1 MIKYR
6 LINKND
12 SNNMHNIINTFWLVQ
27 KCKIKKDGWKYPPK
41 ATVTYNYIPFILFVY
56 LHMNSTN
63 MDSKKLI
70 TKTITRNKEIWK
82 SELEALVI
90 YIILKTPAPGE
101 GSEHLG
107 SLLDSPSLYV
117 LATKGTYH
125 ALSPPPTDATETHK
139 QPPPTPTIPHYIRD
153 CQGPACTWKMSRRD
167 PEAASFHPQ
176 TSPVASAT
184 IVTACTY
191 KRRWVSG
198 PSWTTLL
205 IRPYPQGH
213 IPCLSPTHRSPRE
226 PAAASPHPQMSSATS
241 TITRATGP
249 PAPIVGRN
257 G

>member
-12 SNNMHNIINTFWLVQ
+12 SNNMHNIINIFWLVQ
-27 KCKIKKDGWKYPPK
+27 KCKIKKMVENIHPEQQLHI
-41 ATVTYNYIPFILFVY
+41 TTYHLYYLYIFIWTALIWI
-56 LHMNSTN
+56 L
-63 MDSKKLI
+63 KKLI

-82 SELEALVI
+82 SELEVLVI
-90 YIILKTPAPGE
+90 SIILKTPAPGE
-101 GSEHLG
+101 GSEYLG

-125 ALSPPPTDATETHK
+125 ALPPPIDATETHK
-139 QPPPTPTIPHYIRD
+139 QPPLPQPSPHYIRD
-153 CQGPACTWKMSRRD
+153 CQGPACTWKMSPRD
-167 PEAASFHPQ
+167 PDAASFHPQ

-184 IVTACTY
+184 TETACAY
-191 KRRWVSG
+191 RRRWVSG
-198 PSWTTLL
+198 PSWTALL

-226 PAAASPHPQMSSATS
+226 PAAASPHPQTSSATS

-249 PAPIVGRN
+249 PALIVGRN